1 MPNKLTDIRTEII
14 TLLGT
19 VTTLSKVYDKE
30 PRTISVFPSCVIFYA
45 GYDNNI
51 EEAASDSL
59 THNWSLIIY
68 LDAKQKDLD
77 ALLQKYIDIQ
87 NEIMQK
93 IRLNRNLN
101 GKSLLFWTPS
111 GGNITDRDME
121 IAIFEM
127 RLSTKIIEM

>member
-1 MPNKLTDIRTEII
+1 MPNALTDIRNEII
-14 TLLGT
+14 ALLGT

-30 PRTISVFPSCVIFYA
+30 PRVVSVFPSCAIFYA
-45 GYDNNI
+45 DYNNSI
-51 EEAASDSL
+51 EAVSDAV

-77 ALLQKYIDIQ
+77 ALIQKYVDIQ
-87 NEIMQK
+87 SEIMQK
-93 IRLNRNLN
+93 IRSNRNLN
-101 GKSLLFWTPS
+101 GRALYFWTPS
-111 GGNITDRDME
+111 GGNIIDKDME